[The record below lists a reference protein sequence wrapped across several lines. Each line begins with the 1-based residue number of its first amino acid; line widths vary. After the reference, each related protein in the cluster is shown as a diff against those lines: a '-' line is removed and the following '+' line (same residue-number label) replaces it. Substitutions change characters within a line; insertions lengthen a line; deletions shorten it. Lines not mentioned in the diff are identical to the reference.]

1 LPAASSDLTLGEEM
15 NALTRFV
22 IVLVLI
28 LGAGTLLA
36 QSLGDVARET
46 RNAPRPRAKKV
57 VTNDEIP
64 PVDTMSTAS
73 AAKDSA
79 EGNDSKTNPKGENRA
94 DGEKDAKGAGSGS
107 AARAPAKNAEEQR
120 KLEAEWNAKFSQEQE
135 KISLLDREFKVS
147 EQEYKQKQITHMADV
162 NGRVNNQEQ
171 YAQAEKLD
179 QEDLAQKR
187 EKLNAER
194 QKLESMQEDA
204 RHAGVKLPD

>member
-1 LPAASSDLTLGEEM
+1 M

>member
-1 LPAASSDLTLGEEM
+1 M

-22 IVLVLI
+22 IVLVLS
-28 LGAGTLLA
+28 LGACTLLA

-64 PVDTMSTAS
+64 SVDTMSTAS
-73 AAKDSA
+73 GAKDSA
-79 EGNDSKTNPKGENRA
+79 EGSDSKTNPKGANKA
-94 DGEKDAKGAGSGS
+94 DGEKAAKGAGAES
-107 AARAPAKNAEEQR
+107 AASDPAKNAEEQK
-120 KLEAEWNAKFSQEQE
+120 KLEADWNAKFSQEQE
-135 KISLLDREFKVS
+135 KISLLEREFKVS
-147 EQEYKQKQITHMADV
+147 EQEARQKEIAHMADV

-179 QEDLAQKR
+179 QEDLAQKQ